1 MALQQSEK
9 TASHVTILVSGG
21 HLTPALATIEYFR
34 RSHPDVRIVFV
45 GREYSQEK
53 EEQLAREREICEQL
67 GIPFYAIDAPKVH
80 RAAWWR
86 NVEEI
91 PKWIPALYDS
101 YKIIKEEKIDLFL
114 SFGGY
119 VAVPVAA
126 VAKLLRKKV
135 VTHEQTSSSGL
146 ANKLIAWFADKVAIS
161 HEDSLHL
168 FPAQKT
174 IITGNPLRDKMLRVY
189 KRPPAWLPK
198 EHKPILYITGGSQG
212 SQVIN
217 NSVAQ
222 KLDELTQKFLVIH
235 ACGHSTNHRYL
246 RFLDEEA
253 AKLPPKQQDLY
264 VVREW
269 IEEQELSWILQN
281 AVMAISRSGANTT
294 LEFMLHALP
303 AIFIPLPFAHNDEQT
318 KNAEKLV
325 DAGAALLL
333 EQKELTPDSLWEMV
347 QEASRQRGY
356 MRKRAEK
363 LQADLITTGAE
374 NLAELCLSL
383 LPSK

>member
-1 MALQQSEK
+1 MLMSPSSEDSQDHP
-9 TASHVTILVSGG
+9 TFLISGG
-21 HLTPALATIEYFR
+21 HLTPALATIEYLR
-34 RSHPDVRIVFV
+34 KAHPEVRIVFV

-53 EEQLAREREICEQL
+53 EEQLAREREVCEEL

-86 NVEEI
+86 NVGEI

-101 YKIIKEEKIDLFL
+101 SKILREEHVDLFL

-146 ANKLIAWFADKVAIS
+146 ANKLIAWFADAVAIS
-161 HEDSLHL
+161 HEVSLRH
-168 FPAQKT
+168 FPAHKT
-174 IITGNPLRDKMLRVY
+174 LITGNPLREKVLRTY
-189 KRPPAWLPK
+189 KRQPSWIPK
-198 EHKPILYITGGSQG
+198 ESKPLLYITGGSQG

-222 KLDELTQKFLVIH
+222 KLDELTQKFTVIH
-235 ACGHSTNHRYL
+235 SCGQSTNHRYL
-246 RFLDEEA
+246 RFLEEETL
-253 AKLPPKQQDLY
+253 KLPPKQQEHYL
-264 VVREW
+264 VREW

-281 AVMAISRSGANTT
+281 AVLAISRSGANTT
-294 LEFMLHALP
+294 LEFTLHALP

-318 KNAEKLV
+318 KNAETLV
-325 DAGAALLL
+325 EAGAALLL
-333 EQKELTPDSLWEMV
+333 EQKDLTPDSLWEKV

-356 MRKRAEK
+356 MHKRAQK
-363 LQADLITTGAE
+363 LQSVLITNGAE

-383 LPSK
+383 LRS

>member
-1 MALQQSEK
+1 MSAVQSDEPGP
-9 TASHVTILVSGG
+9 SQTILISGG

-34 RSHPDVRIVFV
+34 RNYSNIRIVFV

-53 EEQLAREREICEQL
+53 EEQLAREREICEEL

-86 NVEEI
+86 NIEEI

-101 YKIIKEEKIDLFL
+101 YKMLREEKVDLFL

-119 VAVPVAA
+119 VAVPVATI
-126 VAKLLRKKV
+126 AKLLRKKV
-135 VTHEQTSSSGL
+135 VTHEQTTSSGL
-146 ANKLIAWFADKVAIS
+146 ANKLIAFIADKVAIS
-161 HEDSLHL
+161 HEESLRL
-168 FPAQKT
+168 FPQQKT
-174 IITGNPLRDKMLRVY
+174 IITGNPLREKMLREY
-189 KRPPAWLPK
+189 KRQPSWIPK
-198 EHKPILYITGGSQG
+198 DRKPLLYITGGSQG

-222 KLDELTQKFLVIH
+222 KLNELTEKFTVVH
-235 ACGHSTNHRYL
+235 ACGQSTNHRYI
-246 RFLDEEA
+246 RFLEEEQ
-253 AKLPPKQQDLY
+253 AKLPAKQQAHY

-269 IEEQELSWILQN
+269 IEEQDLSWILQN
-281 AVMAISRSGANTT
+281 AVLAISRSGANTT
-294 LEFMLHALP
+294 LEFTLHALP

-318 KNAEKLV
+318 KNAERLV

-333 EQKELTPDSLWEMV
+333 EQRDLTPDSLWSMV

-363 LQADLITTGAE
+363 LQADLITNGAE

-383 LPSK
+383 LP